1 MEVEIKIDPT
11 CKTPKIIIAAENITD
26 EVKAL
31 AEKLSAEGLR
41 SISGFKDNTARL
53 LEPEEIVRIYS
64 CGGKIVAVTDSGEFF
79 LRRRLYELEEL
90 LEGKKFVRISN
101 SELVNLKRV
110 KEFDLSAAGTICVF
124 LSNSD
129 VTYVSRRYVVKIKK
143 ILGI

>member
-64 CGGKIVAVTDSGEFF
+64 CGGKIAENFF
-79 LRRRLYELEEL
+79 FGGVYTNWRSFWRGRNSSAFPTLNL
-90 LEGKKFVRISN
+90 LI
-101 SELVNLKRV
+101 
-110 KEFDLSAAGTICVF
+110 
-124 LSNSD
+124 
-129 VTYVSRRYVVKIKK
+129 
-143 ILGI
+143 

>member
-79 LRRRLYELEEL
+79 LRRRLYELE
-90 LEGKKFVRISN
+90 
-101 SELVNLKRV
+101 
-110 KEFDLSAAGTICVF
+110 
-124 LSNSD
+124 
-129 VTYVSRRYVVKIKK
+129 
-143 ILGI
+143 

>member
-64 CGGKIVAVTDSGEFF
+64 CG
-79 LRRRLYELEEL
+79 RRI
-90 LEGKKFVRISN
+90 FS
-101 SELVNLKRV
+101 
-110 KEFDLSAAGTICVF
+110 SAAFIRIGGAFGGEEIRPHF
-124 LSNSD
+124 QL
-129 VTYVSRRYVVKIKK
+129 
-143 ILGI
+143 